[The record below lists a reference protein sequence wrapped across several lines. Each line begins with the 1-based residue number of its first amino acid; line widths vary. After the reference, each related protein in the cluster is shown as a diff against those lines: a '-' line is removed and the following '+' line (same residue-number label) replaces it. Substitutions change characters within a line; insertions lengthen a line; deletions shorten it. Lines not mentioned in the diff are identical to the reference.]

1 MKLPFPKLTNH
12 FSTFL
17 CCLRLYKMK
26 YGQPN
31 TKSNQCEHVPPD
43 RDICQ
48 ITPEGWRART
58 GDKLVLRGN
67 ALSAPLDSPEHLL
80 GVALKGFGA
89 TLPQRRPSSVI

>member
-1 MKLPFPKLTNH
+1 MGSQTPKATNV
-12 FSTFL
+12 
-17 CCLRLYKMK
+17 
-26 YGQPN
+26 N
-31 TKSNQCEHVPPD
+31 IVPPD

-80 GVALKGFGA
+80 SVALKGFGA